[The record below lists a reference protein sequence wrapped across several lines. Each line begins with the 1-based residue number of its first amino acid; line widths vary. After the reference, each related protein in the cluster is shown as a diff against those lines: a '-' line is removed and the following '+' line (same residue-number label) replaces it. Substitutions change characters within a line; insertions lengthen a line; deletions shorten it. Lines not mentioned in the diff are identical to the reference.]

1 MRLVTP
7 VTNCNVDFY
16 KYKEALCSFT
26 TYDIRALWASFLF
39 FKGFDKSVRIS
50 VAGSGIRKNLSFDQ
64 NSYYIKKLFT
74 L

>member
-39 FKGFDKSVRIS
+39 FKGFDKSV
-50 VAGSGIRKNLSFDQ
+50 L
-64 NSYYIKKLFT
+64 KLGR